1 MGWCFPEK
9 HREKCSTGP
18 GLPWRYFSSLIH
30 LTFDCSPGPPSP
42 GTAATSALPN
52 SVAPRWWFHS
62 QHFVSGCKGDNCS
75 STQQE
80 EKKVS
85 DAHFLLRC
93 TQLIF
98 TFCSEGK
105 TLKIFNHI
113 CGLAPGDGHK
123 SVLIALC
130 INAKRLTVRS
140 PTVKEPLS
148 TWISSAGSA
157 GRSQGTDYDKLFPA
171 TQRPSALLFQ
181 LCKAH

>member
-1 MGWCFPEK
+1 MLSRK
-9 HREKCSTGP
+9 AQREMLYRARFAMKIFQLFNSP
-18 GLPWRYFSSLIH
+18 YFRLLSWATQPRNSSNLSSSKLCRTEVVISQPA
-30 LTFDCSPGPPSP
+30 LCIWVQRGQLLFN
-42 GTAATSALPN
+42 TA
-52 SVAPRWWFHS
+52 RR
-62 QHFVSGCKGDNCS
+62 K
-75 STQQE
+75 
-80 EKKVS
+80 KKVS

-148 TWISSAGSA
+148 T
-157 GRSQGTDYDKLFPA
+157 
-171 TQRPSALLFQ
+171 
-181 LCKAH
+181 